1 MVTGREIIKDGWK
14 NFKSY
19 INANNK
25 KVTANFDNAY
35 YDASTC
41 RYGPINISFK
51 SWNGYGI
58 PTVKAYNADTNEE
71 IECTRKGDWKKS
83 YLEFNK
89 NEIVNKGIIH
99 VKIKITN
106 KYLNECIAHI
116 TKMTC
121 PKNTSGFWALCPDHA
136 QWPIYSWDTVRPIT
150 ERAFYDFEG
159 LSAITIE
166 NGEKIGIERSEWL
179 YVYVPTTGLIN
190 VGVSSNDY
198 AISSD
203 KKIIIQQN
211 GNQTRCYKAAVHEEV
226 ERNFR
231 FSEFGNKKCGEKVRV
246 TQTLSWVE
254 TPEPTYG
261 YGQVEKE
268 IQLMPTINVNLKK
281 YNSIF
286 NIKIDENGN
295 GNFLDDPTPLTNA
308 QFKVEA
314 YQRGKDGKLEK
325 LKVTNPDG
333 NGVRR
338 IVPAGKDYTP
348 EMAKDEKVYA
358 IFTETKSPKGY
369 KLLNCPI
376 IAEYSLRYDSNKK
389 KFSWWVMYQVP
400 LENWTYSG
408 FIDEKIYD
416 TIFNEWLDKIEL
428 DEAVKTSLSN
438 DYNSN
443 IKNKSNYGKE
453 NLIYNHI
460 KDIVNEDTSKNWKN
474 YLKDRKIKI
483 DNYVPWKFI
492 SEGDDNGDTFPNRYR
507 SPKDDYLYIE
517 RISSG
522 GEAQYI
528 INVFDEAVVEK
539 LKLLKVD
546 ADDNNSPLNGAKF
559 TATFE
564 NVKEFYIGGNRISG
578 DKPYTFIV
586 DGSIEIQNVVYID
599 ENKPIKII
607 LEEVEVPTAKA
618 GWYYKKLE
626 GAVTIEIEHTQKN
639 GLTNGTVSYTGT
651 ETINNGNL
659 TISDYE
665 ATLTIPN
672 IRLID
677 IDGLVWVDGT
687 TGIKPVMSPNGVKDN
702 TERNVSN
709 VLVEIKGDNP
719 RQFNNETATYINDN
733 TIRTD
738 NKGTYKF
745 IGLRWNKEYFVT
757 FNYDGIHYIASNAE
771 NYKGA
776 QETAATR
783 TTFND
788 GYKTINSDME
798 LSYEYNKTANETYGI
813 KERTSIL
820 ETLSEKNAA
829 DKKYPVEMTD
839 TRLEMGSI
847 QDKFNMTAS
856 TTKTLYNRHGR
867 NLNLGILKRGTD
879 LALSTNVYKANV
891 SINGQTTVFDY
902 DDLKNQENIDLT
914 KEDLINSS
922 TSDEKLPDYSI
933 YLRST
938 DYYYRMRKFESNPNF
953 VVTDTEEPNDMQTGD
968 ELEVYVTYTL
978 QLDNQA
984 NKFAKVKKIRYDYSP
999 YYQFDTEV
1007 GRIYYLENGQEVEL
1021 VKGTDYSVNS
1031 NNNII
1036 DINKEIVFDV
1046 NSSDNYFGVRTF
1058 YIEFRVPDST
1068 LDLLRDGNVKFENKA
1083 EIMEYETAEGLIDI
1097 DSQPGNYIS
1106 KSQIED
1112 DNDKAN
1118 GITLGIKDE
1127 VRTISGFVWDDANK
1141 NGKFDEGEALVDDV
1155 IVQLIE
1161 LKEKN
1166 GKYYEYI
1173 WQETLSGSKDVK
1185 RMATQKNKEGKFVI
1199 ENYSHPDGIITTGGY
1214 KFEGFIPGDY
1224 IIRFIYGDGTTY
1236 DLTDNMIKYNGQDY
1250 KSTIEGKYTAEWYNN
1265 AEYETNVNITRDN
1278 ESRRLETMSWSTN
1291 IDARKGILLKLLDGY
1306 TQEDFNLVEKE
1317 ELFKALKDFKDEL
1330 DAKLKEAQEDGD
1342 DDLEKEINAKLTALD
1357 NIGIPDSYTNLNSE
1371 SIKYLLKNVT
1381 LDNTWMCAETAK
1393 IKVPVESEHLKD
1405 VTTTVEVNGK
1415 VTNYKYDFSSMAFGL
1430 AKRPETKLKVE
1441 KHLKEMVLKASNG
1454 QTVLSAYINNNNE
1467 LDGQIDGLQVIT
1479 IPEGMPGHGEWIFS
1493 VSPVDINTI
1502 LDGGRLEFS
1511 YNIVVKNIG
1520 DEDYLGATLRGEY
1533 NDANINYEE
1542 TLKEHAKDVKTAIK
1556 SANTTHTLGTYLG
1569 QTYYMGGT
1577 DSANKVQT
1585 EVTGIRDY
1593 IANELVVFE
1602 NGTKNLENIGEID
1615 HYLYNDNYAITEKTK
1630 INNVLENQI
1639 PTGKLEP
1646 NNQYDEYVV
1655 NLGKDPLS
1663 STSTLD
1669 FFNYIAEITS
1679 FSNAVGRRGTYTT
1692 VDEDGKLIGKSITPG
1707 NAEAVNKHIP
1717 DNGARLEPD
1726 ESTVEEVHIQSALG
1740 QDKQATYIWL
1750 GIATISIAIIG
1761 AGVYVIKRRIMK

>member
-1 MVTGREIIKDGWK
+1 MTGTEIIKDGWN
-14 NFKSY
+14 NFENY
-19 INANNK
+19 INSKNK

-41 RYGPINISFK
+41 RYGPINISCT
-51 SWNGYGI
+51 SWKTFGI

-106 KYLNECIAHI
+106 KYLNECIAYI

-179 YVYVPTTGLIN
+179 YVYVPTTGQIN
-190 VGVSSNDY
+190 VGVSSNGY

-203 KKIIIQQN
+203 KKIIIYQN
-211 GNQTRCYKAAVHEEV
+211 GNQTRYYKAAVHEDV

-268 IQLMPTINVNLKK
+268 IQLMPTINLNLAK
-281 YNSIF
+281 YNSIVETKVD
-286 NIKIDENGN
+286 NTNQAG
-295 GNFLDDPTPLTNA
+295 TPLEHAEFDVQAHQVGT
-308 QFKVEA
+308 
-314 YQRGKDGKLEK
+314 DGTLYELTVK
-325 LKVTNPDG
+325 NI
-333 NGVRR
+333 NGVRK
-338 IVPAGKDYTP
+338 IIPASKKYLPTMGNEKLDDGEKFKSDYIY
-348 EMAKDEKVYA
+348 VL
-358 IFTETKSPKGY
+358 ITETKAPNGY
-369 KLLNCPI
+369 KKLNGPI
-376 IAEYSLRYDSNKK
+376 CIRYTLDYSSKDKRYEWQPRFRPTEEEWSH
-389 KFSWWVMYQVP
+389 
-400 LENWTYSG
+400 SG
-408 FIDEKIYD
+408 FTNFISWKWDKTTDKNNNIINKNDFEFRHLYYTDLGDNIVVEKIYID
-416 TIFNEWLDKIEL
+416 SKGNRIE
-428 DEAVKTSLSN
+428 
-438 DYNSN
+438 
-443 IKNKSNYGKE
+443 NYEQG
-453 NLIYNHI
+453 
-460 KDIVNEDTSKNWKN
+460 
-474 YLKDRKIKI
+474 
-483 DNYVPWKFI
+483 
-492 SEGDDNGDTFPNRYR
+492 
-507 SPKDDYLYIE
+507 E
-517 RISSG
+517 R
-522 GEAQYI
+522 EYI

-702 TERNVSN
+702 NERNVSN

-733 TIRTD
+733 TTRT
-738 NKGTYKF
+738 NNNGTYKF

-1021 VKGTDYSVNS
+1021 VKGTDYSVDS

-1141 NGKFDEGEALVDDV
+1141 NGKFDEGETLVDDV

-1250 KSTIEGKYTAEWYNN
+1250 KSTIEGKYTAKWYNN

-1357 NIGIPDSYTNLNSE
+1357 NIGIPDIYTNLNSE

-1393 IKVPVESEHLKD
+1393 IKVPVESKNLKD
-1405 VTTTVEVNGK
+1405 VTTTVEVNGI

-1542 TLKEHAKDVKTAIK
+1542 TLKKHAKDVKTAIK
-1556 SANTTHTLGTYLG
+1556 SANTTYTLGTYLG